1 MLSFLRDL
9 VYLVEWT
16 FLQVPGA
23 TYETCIRGEYVA
35 IPNPL
40 DLVRIYEF
48 LWKYLLD
55 PKDLLFNDALAFLR
69 GNTGIDL

>member
-1 MLSFLRDL
+1 LLSFLRDL